1 MRVVIAL
8 GGNALL
14 RRGQPMS
21 ERNQREN
28 VKSAAKA
35 LAQVA
40 GEHTIVIT
48 HGNGP
53 QVGLLALQ
61 SAAYKDVEPYPLDVL
76 GAESEGMIGYLIEQE
91 LGNILPYELPIATI
105 LTQIEVDPR
114 DPAFQHPSKPIGPTY
129 SREEAERLSRERGW
143 VIAPDND
150 RYRRVVPSPFPKH
163 IFELKVIEFLVKAG
177 VVVICAGGGGI
188 PTVYRLDGSLMGVE
202 AVIDKDRAGALL
214 ARELQA
220 DAYLMLTDVK
230 AVYTDWGKP
239 GARAI
244 RRASPDALEKLSF
257 VAGSMGPKVEA
268 ACDFVRKTG
277 GMAAIGALEDAAAML
292 HEEAGT
298 ILTNRVD
305 GIEWYELA
313 PDSEESSSFSLTY
326 TLFCSRADERS
337 CGLGGKTRTEWRK
350 RDA

>member
-28 VKSAAKA
+28 VKRAAGA

-40 GEHTIVIT
+40 REHQVVIT

-61 SAAYKDVEPYPLDVL
+61 SAAYTDVEPYPLDVL

-91 LGNILPYELPIATI
+91 LGNLLPYEQPIATL

-114 DPAFQHPSKPIGPTY
+114 DPAFAKPSKPIGPIYT
-129 SREEAERLSRERGW
+129 RAEAERLSRVRGW
-143 VIAPDND
+143 AIAPDND
-150 RYRRVVPSPFPKH
+150 RYRRVVPSPVPKH
-163 IFELKVIEFLVKAG
+163 IFELKVIEFLVRAG
-177 VVVICAGGGGI
+177 VIVICAGGGGI
-188 PTVYRLDGSLMGVE
+188 PTVYCPDGGLAGVE

-220 DAYLMLTDVK
+220 DVYLMLTDVK
-230 AVYTDWGKP
+230 AVYENWGQP

-244 RRASPDALEKLSF
+244 RRASPAALERLSF
-257 VAGSMGPKVEA
+257 APGSMEPKVEA
-268 ACDFVRKTG
+268 ACEFVRETG
-277 GMAAIGALEDAAAML
+277 GVAAIGALEDAASL
-292 HEEAGT
+292 VNGDAGT
-298 ILTNRVD
+298 IITERVG
-305 GIEWYELA
+305 GIEW
-313 PDSEESSSFSLTY
+313 
-326 TLFCSRADERS
+326 
-337 CGLGGKTRTEWRK
+337 
-350 RDA
+350 DA

>member
-28 VKSAAKA
+28 VRNAVKA

-40 GEHTIVIT
+40 REHQVVIT

-61 SAAYKDVEPYPLDVL
+61 SAAYKDVDPYPLDVL

-91 LGNILPYELPIATI
+91 LGNVLPYEQPIATL
-105 LTQIEVDPR
+105 LTQIEVDSR
-114 DPAFQHPSKPIGPTY
+114 DPAFQKPSKPIGPIYT
-129 SREEAERLSRERGW
+129 REEAERLSRERGW
-143 VIAPDND
+143 TIAPDND

-163 IFELKVIEFLVKAG
+163 IFELNVIEYLVKAG

-188 PTVYRLDGSLMGVE
+188 PTVYRPDGSLMGVE

-214 ARELQA
+214 AQELHA
-220 DAYLMLTDVK
+220 GAYLMLTDVK
-230 AVYTDWGKP
+230 AVYKDWGKP
-239 GARAI
+239 GERAI

-257 VAGSMGPKVEA
+257 VAGSMGPKVES

-277 GMAAIGALEDAAAML
+277 GMAAIGALEDAAAL
-292 HEEAGT
+292 VREEAGT
-298 ILTNRVD
+298 ILTSHVVD
-305 GIEWYELA
+305 GIEWYESA
-313 PDSEESSSFSLTY
+313 P
-326 TLFCSRADERS
+326 R
-337 CGLGGKTRTEWRK
+337 
-350 RDA
+350 